1 MTNSNQLPK
10 VVYGVFC
17 GNINQETAQKIANTL
32 AVASNGGVEQV
43 HLLLQST
50 GGTVGDGVFL
60 HNLFKAL
67 TLDLTVYN
75 AGQIA
80 SIATVAYLGAKGRK
94 TSASATFML
103 HRSTN
108 SPQFATAAR
117 MTAIAQSLALDDER
131 TDAILRK
138 HLSFP
143 ENLWTQL
150 EYHDLYLSAEEAVKY
165 GIAEEVAEFAPP
177 LGMKIFNI

>member
-1 MTNSNQLPK
+1 
-10 VVYGVFC
+10 
-17 GNINQETAQKIANTL
+17 
-32 AVASNGGVEQV
+32 
-43 HLLLQST
+43 
-50 GGTVGDGVFL
+50 
-60 HNLFKAL
+60 
-67 TLDLTVYN
+67 
-75 AGQIA
+75 
-80 SIATVAYLGAKGRK
+80 
-94 TSASATFML
+94 
-103 HRSTN
+103 
-108 SPQFATAAR
+108 